1 MADSSP
7 SEPDSDSSLSRR
19 HARRARSHKRRRQIF
34 TIVATVL
41 VLALVT
47 IIATD
52 SVRFGGDD
60 RPSLAD
66 TVEAAPRGTRAPSST
81 STTTPTRPCR
91 ANLTSTE
98 PLKLWIG
105 GDSLAG
111 ALGPALGTLTGAT
124 GVVQPYFHS
133 RVSSGLSNPT
143 FVDWP
148 TLGAKEMTAVTP
160 EVAVF
165 IISTNDYPV
174 TLVKTLDA
182 NGELAWK
189 AQYTKEVDDM
199 MKVLE
204 ASGRTVL
211 WLGAPVLGDTKQNDA
226 IKELNAVE
234 KEVAKKHPGI
244 EYFDTYALFADAD
257 GKYTATVTDADGK
270 TITARSGDGIHF
282 TMDGANYLARAVFK
296 VIDAQ
301 CKVAAQAVTGET
313 KATIQT
319 PGSTQ
324 VAPGSGGSGGN
335 VGTTPPATG
344 NNNNTAATTS
354 PSTATNPPA
363 ATTPPATTSA
373 PATAPPPTTPPR
385 T

>member
-1 MADSSP
+1 M
-7 SEPDSDSSLSRR
+7 
-19 HARRARSHKRRRQIF
+19 
-34 TIVATVL
+34 
-41 VLALVT
+41 
-47 IIATD
+47 
-52 SVRFGGDD
+52 
-60 RPSLAD
+60 
-66 TVEAAPRGTRAPSST
+66 
-81 STTTPTRPCR
+81 
-91 ANLTSTE
+91 
-98 PLKLWIG
+98 
-105 GDSLAG
+105 
-111 ALGPALGTLTGAT
+111 
-124 GVVQPYFHS
+124 QPYFHS
-133 RVSSGLSNPT
+133 RASSGLSSPT

-148 TLGAKEMTAVTP
+148 TLGAKEMTAITP
-160 EVAVF
+160 EVVVF

-174 TLVKTLDA
+174 ALVKTLDA

-282 TMDGANYLARAVFK
+282 TMDGANYLATRCSS
-296 VIDAQ
+296 VIDVQ

-313 KATIQT
+313 KATIQNRGARRSRPAARIRAAT
-319 PGSTQ
+319 SARRRPRPAT
-324 VAPGSGGSGGN
+324 
-335 VGTTPPATG
+335 TTPRH
-344 NNNNTAATTS
+344 TS
-354 PSTATNPPA
+354 PSTAEQPA
-363 ATTPPATTSA
+363 AGRPHRRPRRPRPPTDR
-373 PATAPPPTTPPR
+373 PQPTTPRPGRSR
-385 T
+385 THRPERDAPAGPSVSFAHA